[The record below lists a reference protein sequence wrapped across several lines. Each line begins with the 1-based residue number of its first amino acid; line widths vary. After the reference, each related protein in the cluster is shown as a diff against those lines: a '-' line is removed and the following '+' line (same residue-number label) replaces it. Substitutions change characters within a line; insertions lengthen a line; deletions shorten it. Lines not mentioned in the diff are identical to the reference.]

1 VQTYAVKNP
10 EPNPTKGTT
19 MEIAEHLVPPA
30 QRKRRPADDSAL
42 GFGKIFSDH
51 MFLMEYSQERGWH
64 DARVAPYGPIPLD
77 PASMVLHYGQ
87 EIFEGLKAYRG
98 HGGTVCLFR
107 PRMNFERMNRSAAR
121 LCMPEI
127 SADDQLQAVSALLRA
142 DKDWIPASRG
152 TSLYV
157 RPAMI
162 ATEAGLGVRP
172 SAEYLFFIITGP
184 VGNYYAR
191 GFDPVRILVEQR
203 YIRAAK
209 GGLGEAKTGANY
221 AASLLAATE
230 AKEKGYDQVLW
241 LDAGRLEQIEEVG
254 TMNIFFVIG
263 DELVTP
269 PLSGSILPGVTRDSV
284 LRIARDWRWK
294 VSERPVG
301 MDEVSQAV
309 RDGSLREV
317 FGTGTAAVISPV
329 GTLSYRGEEFTVN
342 GGRVGELSRKLFHE
356 ITGIQN
362 GEIPDRY
369 GWVHKAD

>member
-87 EIFEGLKAYRG
+87 EIFEGMKAYRG
-98 HGGTVCLFR
+98 HGGTICLFR

-172 SAEYLFFIITGP
+172 STEYLFFIITGP

-191 GFDPVRILVEQR
+191 GFEPVRILVEQR
-203 YIRAAK
+203 YVRAAK

-221 AASLLAATE
+221 AASLLAATK

-241 LDAGRLEQIEEVG
+241 LDAGRLEHVEEVG
-254 TMNIFFVIG
+254 TMNIFFVVG

-294 VSERPVG
+294 VSERLVG
-301 MDEVSQAV
+301 MDEVSKAV
-309 RDGSLREV
+309 RDGALREV

>member
-1 VQTYAVKNP
+1 
-10 EPNPTKGTT
+10 
-19 MEIAEHLVPPA
+19 MEIAAHLVAPA
-30 QRKRRPADDSAL
+30 QKKPRPTDEMVL

-51 MFLMEYSQERGWH
+51 MFLMEYSENRGWH
-64 DARVAPYGPIPLD
+64 DARVAPYGPISLD
-77 PASMVLHYGQ
+77 PAAMTLHYGQ
-87 EIFEGLKAYRG
+87 EIFEGMKAYRG
-98 HGGTVCLFR
+98 RGGAICLFR

-121 LCMPEI
+121 LCMPGI
-127 SADDQLQAVSALLRA
+127 PVDDQMQAVCALLRA
-142 DKDWIPASRG
+142 DRDWIPASRG

-172 SAEYLFFIITGP
+172 SSEYLFFIVTGP

-191 GFDPVRILVEQR
+191 GFEPVRILVEQR
-203 YIRAAK
+203 YVRAAK

-221 AASLLAATE
+221 AASLLAAKN

-263 DELVTP
+263 DELITP
-269 PLSGSILPGVTRDSV
+269 PLSGSILPGITRDSV
-284 LRIARDWRWK
+284 LRIARDWGWN
-294 VSERPVG
+294 VSERNLR
-301 MDEVSQAV
+301 MEQVSGSA
-309 RDGSLREV
+309 RDGSLREA

-329 GTLSYRGEEFTVN
+329 GTLSWQGEEFTVN
-342 GGRVGELSRKLFHE
+342 GGRAGELSRKLFDE
-356 ITGIQN
+356 ITGIQY